1 MAASTITS
9 IAYNATT
16 SDGDDEDD
24 RMRQNPTH
32 LPEILLLLGRH
43 LSQDE
48 LTNCVRVSQVWHHY
62 LEPFLWSHVSLI
74 RPPLSK
80 NNKSKDTNSNNRHN
94 YRYRDMDHSAAHEAS
109 VVKNVRYLRSLVIE
123 HFHNSPF
130 LFHQLIP
137 VLQNRLFSLCVEEY
151 NSAVRQIL
159 QQNAQCLHTFVCRNV
174 TSRQRQHH
182 SLPQPAHEANEFWET
197 LSSVIF
203 LSELTLSVACVYP
216 SDLRTFFGIC
226 ERLTVLSLEN
236 GSVAS
241 LAPLFV
247 DPLTNLRRL
256 LLHKV
261 SVSPLREL
269 DFIAKCPNLEH
280 LAWRP
285 LDSTPLNPF
294 MFHLVTLA
302 PDRLA
307 RITSLDVSQT
317 DLFDKQ
323 LATILSSGLRLTR
336 LIAVHS
342 PFGAYCADQVVCS
355 MADTLEELD
364 VRQCHLM
371 VQNPMVQ
378 IILMTCRRLRYF
390 RADEISVN
398 DMSRTIFSCSP
409 TSVWSQP
416 RLARRSTSNGP
427 GGSSINGGGGGGG
440 GGGGSGLVVP
450 SPASVPLSSMRL
462 LGKVMQ
468 GKWQWACLDL
478 EELDVTFVGDVMFIG
493 SHPQQHT
500 LLNGLPLVY
509 SQLAQLTELRRLV
522 FGWKNSSD
530 ERRLS
535 LSPGSGFGSVDSAI
549 DQSLSKGPP
558 PSSTASPSSSRSS
571 SSRSSSSSSLS
582 LSSSGSADTQ
592 KSLNFRAGLRRLW
605 KLTQL
610 RVFDVEKIQNPDFSV
625 SDVRWIGKRWEG
637 LRRIQGRL
645 SMDLVTELAIQD
657 MVQKELPHITH
668 HSDS

>member
-1 MAASTITS
+1 MATPIITS
-9 IAYNATT
+9 IANNVINV
-16 SDGDDEDD
+16 DGDNGDDD

-32 LPEILLLLGRH
+32 LPEILLLIGRH
-43 LSQDE
+43 LSQGE
-48 LTNCVRVSQVWHHY
+48 LTSCVRVSHVWHHY
-62 LEPFLWSHVSLI
+62 LEPLLWSNVSLI
-74 RPPLSK
+74 RPPLS
-80 NNKSKDTNSNNRHN
+80 NNNNNNNSSSKINNNERNDH
-94 YRYRDMDHSAAHEAS
+94 RYRDMDHSAAHEAS
-109 VVKNVRYLRSLVIE
+109 VIKNVRHLRSLDIE
-123 HFHNSPF
+123 HFHSPF
-130 LFHQLIP
+130 LLHQLIP
-137 VLQNRLFSLCVEEY
+137 VLQNRLFSLSVEEY

-159 QQNAQCLHTFVCRNV
+159 KQNAQSLHTFVCRNV

-182 SLPQPAHEANEFWET
+182 SLPQPAHEATELWET
-197 LSSVIF
+197 LSLVTF
-203 LSELTLSVACVYP
+203 LSELTLSMACVFRN
-216 SDLRTFFGIC
+216 DLEIFFQIC

-236 GSVAS
+236 GSVANLS
-241 LAPLFV
+241 PLFIN
-247 DPLTNLRRL
+247 PLTNLRRL
-256 LLHKV
+256 LLHRV

-307 RITSLDVSQT
+307 KITSLDVSQT

-355 MADTLEELD
+355 MAETLEELD

-371 VQNPMVQ
+371 VQNPMIQ
-378 IILMTCRRLRYF
+378 IMLMTCRRLRSF

-398 DMSRTIFSCSP
+398 DMSKSSFFCNP
-409 TSVWSQP
+409 TSAWSQP
-416 RLARRSTSNGP
+416 RFARPASSTTT
-427 GGSSINGGGGGGG
+427 GSPVAGAGM
-440 GGGGSGLVVP
+440 VVP
-450 SPASVPLSSMRL
+450 APTSAPLSSMRM
-462 LGKVMQ
+462 LGKLMQ
-468 GKWQWACLDL
+468 GEWQWACLEL
-478 EELDVTFVGDVMFIG
+478 EELDVTFVG
-493 SHPQQHT
+493 SNLQQHL

-522 FGWKNSSD
+522 YGWKSSSD
-530 ERRLS
+530 ERRMS
-535 LSPGSGFGSVDSAI
+535 SSAGSTFGSVDSAVG
-549 DQSLSKGPP
+549 LSSSRGSPSTSKSSP
-558 PSSTASPSSSRSS
+558 PSSTASSPSFTSSSASSPSSSPR
-571 SSRSSSSSSLS
+571 LA
-582 LSSSGSADTQ
+582 GFTETQ
-592 KSLNFRAGLRRLW
+592 KSPHFRAGLRRLW

-637 LRRIQGRL
+637 LRRILGRL
-645 SMDLVTELAIQD
+645 SIEPMTELAIQD
-657 MVQKELPHITH
+657 LVQKEFPHITH
-668 HSDS
+668 LQEN

>member
-1 MAASTITS
+1 MTTSIITS
-9 IAYNATT
+9 IAHDATN
-16 SDGDDEDD
+16 SDGDGEED
-24 RMRQNPTH
+24 RMRKNPTH
-32 LPEILLLLGRH
+32 LPEILLLIGRH
-43 LSQDE
+43 LSQGE
-48 LTNCVRVSQVWHHY
+48 LTSCVRVSQVWHHY

-74 RPPLSK
+74 RPPLSSII
-80 NNKSKDTNSNNRHN
+80 NSKDNNSNNRYN

-109 VVKNVRYLRSLVIE
+109 VVKNVRHLRSLDIE
-123 HFHNSPF
+123 HFYNSRF
-130 LFHQLIP
+130 LSHQLIP
-137 VLQNRLFSLCVEEY
+137 VLQNRLFSLAVEEY

-159 QQNAQCLHTFVCRNV
+159 QQNAQCLHTFVCKNV

-182 SLPQPAHEANEFWET
+182 SLPQPAHEATELWET
-197 LSSVIF
+197 LSSVVF
-203 LSELTLSVACVYP
+203 LSELTLSVACVYTTN
-216 SDLRTFFGIC
+216 LQTFFGIC

-241 LAPLFV
+241 LSPHLV
-247 DPLTNLRRL
+247 DPLTNLKRL

-269 DFIAKCPNLEH
+269 DFIANCPNLEH

-285 LDSTPLNPF
+285 LESTPLNPF

-302 PDRLA
+302 PDRLT

-342 PFGAYCADQVVCS
+342 LFGAYCADQVVCA

-378 IILMTCRRLRYF
+378 IILMTCRQLRYF

-398 DMSRTIFSCSP
+398 DMCKSTFYCDP
-409 TSVWSQP
+409 TFVWSQP
-416 RLARRSTSNGP
+416 RLTRPPSFNGT
-427 GGSSINGGGGGGG
+427 GGSSMAGGGR
-440 GGGGSGLVVP
+440 GSGIIVP
-450 SPASVPLSSMRL
+450 PPTSAPLSSMRL
-462 LGKVMQ
+462 MSKVMQ
-468 GKWQWACLDL
+468 GEWQWACLEL
-478 EELDVTFVGDVMFIG
+478 EELDVTFVGDVKFTEH
-493 SHPQQHT
+493 HPQHHS
-500 LLNGLPLVY
+500 LLKRLPMVY

-522 FGWKNSSD
+522 FGWKNGSE
-530 ERRLS
+530 ERRMS
-535 LSPGSGFGSVDSAI
+535 SSPGSTFGSVDSVVGL
-549 DQSLSKGPP
+549 SSSKGSP
-558 PSSTASPSSSRSS
+558 PSSTASS
-571 SSRSSSSSSLS
+571 SSRSSSPSSSS
-582 LSSSGSADTQ
+582 SSSSGPAETQ
-592 KSLNFRAGLRRLW
+592 KSPNFRAGLRRLW

-610 RVFDVEKIQNPDFSV
+610 RVFDVEKVQNPDFSV
-625 SDVRWIGKRWEG
+625 SDVRWIGKRWEA

-645 SMDLVTELAIQD
+645 SMNPMTELAIQD
-657 MVQKELPHITH
+657 MVRKEFPYITH
-668 HSDS
+668 HNDN